1 MKFTATKMA
10 QVPFTITLEASNVKE
25 AQRQAEADWA
35 LGADMHW
42 EMGSC
47 TFGPSTVQGAM
58 KPLPSPKTRR
68 ERVYAK

>member
-10 QVPFTITLEASNVKE
+10 QVPFTITVEASNAKE

-47 TFGPSTVQGAM
+47 TFGATTVQGAM
-58 KPLPSPKTRR
+58 KALPSPKHQR
-68 ERVYAK
+68 ERVHAK